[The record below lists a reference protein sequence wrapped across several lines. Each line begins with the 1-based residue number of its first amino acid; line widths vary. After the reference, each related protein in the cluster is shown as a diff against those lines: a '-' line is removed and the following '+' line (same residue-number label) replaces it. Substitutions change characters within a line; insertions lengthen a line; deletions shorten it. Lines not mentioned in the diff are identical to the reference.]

1 MSFDISSNSSQIITI
16 LETESN
22 ISFEN
27 GLENILKQE
36 KYPTKLNFIVLG
48 VISIIGSIFIKHH
61 IICP

>member
-16 LETESN
+16 LETENN